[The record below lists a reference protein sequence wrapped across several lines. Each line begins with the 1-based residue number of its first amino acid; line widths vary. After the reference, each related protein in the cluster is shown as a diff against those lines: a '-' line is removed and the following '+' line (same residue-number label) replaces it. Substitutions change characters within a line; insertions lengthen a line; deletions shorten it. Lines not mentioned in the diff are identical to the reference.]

1 MSFADLWEEAH
12 YGAAVAVAAARYVLV
27 ASPNTVAVNSSADLM
42 RHLLFA
48 LLGVFLTALAFTSY
62 RARQS
67 AKKNSD
73 FEKVIEGLDEM
84 ITVVDREYRYV
95 TVNAAFLKRRGAK
108 KEDVIGRT
116 IFDLMNPESVELV
129 KNKIDECFE
138 GKIVQFE
145 MRYRY
150 PVWGERDLV
159 VSSFPIN
166 GAARVERVACVRKDI
181 TEKKQSAQ
189 SLRLFRALVDQSND
203 AVEVMDAETLQF
215 LDVNERTCE
224 VLGYTRDEILSM
236 SVFDIL
242 PEAAAIRQTVMK
254 RLRESRRTLLQ
265 TVHRRKDGSVFPVEC
280 SLSLIE
286 MGRSYIVAVSRDLT
300 ERKHAEQALLDSE
313 GRYRDLVEH
322 SEDLL
327 CTHDLEGKLLTVN
340 PAPARIL
347 GYSVDE
353 MLKIPM
359 RDMIV
364 PEGRPSFDEYLQR
377 LRTTGEPEKGLLCV
391 LSKHGEMR
399 TWEFFNTLRTEGVE
413 KPVVRGMAHDVTEQR
428 RAELALGVSELRY
441 RTLFEKTVAGV
452 AIISAAGALMDC
464 NDAWAR
470 MFGYKSAAECRGID
484 VLRHYYDTADR
495 DALLDELKRS
505 GTITDWELHVRR
517 LDGSDFWLLLNDVW
531 IPESEGGGLIQATVV
546 DITARKH
553 AEEGYAARRGAI
565 SCCLEEFSGHC
576 VQSGPELRY
585 TWIYNPDLYWKDDA
599 IGKTDEEIIGTKQ
612 AAPLNALKTEC
623 PRDREGAAGRSG
635 YSSSGKEICNRFDD

>member
-1 MSFADLWEEAH
+1 
-12 YGAAVAVAAARYVLV
+12 
-27 ASPNTVAVNSSADLM
+27 M

-129 KNKIDECFE
+129 KNKIDECFA

-327 CTHDLEGKLLTVN
+327 CTHDLEGNLLTVN

-347 GYSVDE
+347 GYSVEE

-399 TWEFFNTLRTEGVE
+399 TWEFFNTLRTEGME

-495 DALLDELKRS
+495 DALLGELKRS

-553 AEEGYAARRGAI
+553 AEEAI
-565 SCCLEEFSGHC
+565 
-576 VQSGPELRY
+576 
-585 TWIYNPDLYWKDDA
+585 
-599 IGKTDEEIIGTKQ
+599 
-612 AAPLNALKTEC
+612 
-623 PRDREGAAGRSG
+623 DRKSVV
-635 YSSSGKEICNRFDD
+635 